1 MEISWL
7 NVRAKLATT
16 AGRQARA
23 WWRAVGAQ
31 LARGAR
37 RYGTSARLLRL
48 SIEYIH
54 WNLAQVEV
62 LYASKID
69 CCNGI
74 ALGISTF
81 AEGVNAAL
89 CAEAMLDNVLV
100 KSVRTGGRLRSPESQ
115 RCSWNEPE
123 ERRPS
128 GANGAIA
135 GEAAVNFAVH
145 VERYGTAVAATG
157 MCSHDFLLQIS

>member
-1 MEISWL
+1 M
-7 NVRAKLATT
+7 
-16 AGRQARA
+16 
-23 WWRAVGAQ
+23 
-31 LARGAR
+31 
-37 RYGTSARLLRL
+37 
-48 SIEYIH
+48 H

-100 KSVRTGGRLRSPESQ
+100 KGVCAGGGLWCP
-115 RCSWNEPE
+115 
-123 ERRPS
+123 
-128 GANGAIA
+128 
-135 GEAAVNFAVH
+135 
-145 VERYGTAVAATG
+145 
-157 MCSHDFLLQIS
+157 